1 MNFICCRP
9 NLDFAEY
16 KEQYIDDEI
25 TLNEEGMMDFN
36 SIQNKFFMVHQGS
49 LEELVHCAIPK
60 KFSMCSS
67 ISINVVKKVVGTTI
81 TFSVVIFIFFI
92 LQSEINP

>member
-60 KFSMCSS
+60 KCSS
-67 ISINVVKKVVGTTI
+67 AAVFQLMLSKRLLALPLH
-81 TFSVVIFIFFI
+81 F
-92 LQSEINP
+92 QW